1 MATISN
7 DYSEYVKHYIINGY
21 ASSGCAIILTILLSL
36 DVFKSF
42 QRKTLWIPGQALVLT
57 ALIIQLLTF
66 IDNFLNLNVNS
77 KDNSLKDQQMFLLV
91 VRPLIFDSRR
101 VMICIFIAY
110 LFPGLVSSGLVREN
124 VQI

>member
-7 DYSEYVKHYIINGY
+7 DYSEYVKHCTVNGY